1 MECIRAPCHLLFSPL
16 YGDKFREICAWDGIG
31 IGEVGMCLPVSVL
44 CKVLAAR
51 PTRKEGGRWISCRCK
66 GHFSILQHGVE
77 SNVPK
82 DSEAGKA
89 FLFEGVFSDSSD
101 RKSKSEA
108 RLHKYTLECQ
118 MALQTDAYRALFFGK
133 LHLGRAACS
142 GPVAD
147 PREAAMQP
155 Y

>member
-1 MECIRAPCHLLFSPL
+1 MKFVHGMELELGKLGCVFRCLCSAKYLLQ
-16 YGDKFREICAWDGIG
+16 GQRE
-31 IGEVGMCLPVSVL
+31 
-44 CKVLAAR
+44 
-51 PTRKEGGRWISCRCK
+51 RKEGDGFRAVAK
-66 GHFSILQHGVE
+66 GIFQFFNMGLSQM
-77 SNVPK
+77 
-82 DSEAGKA
+82 
-89 FLFEGVFSDSSD
+89 FSSD

-108 RLHKYTLECQ
+108 RPHKYTLECQ